1 MDVQRGQA
9 GLTATT
15 NFEQNYAL
23 FIGINFSVKTA
34 EDIYSE
40 KVVAIVF

>member
-1 MDVQRGQA
+1 MDVQRGPVSR
-9 GLTATT
+9 TATT

-23 FIGINFSVKTA
+23 FIGINFSIKTA

-40 KVVAIVF
+40 KEVASVF